1 MAAGIKAAE
10 IERDGLVAAA
20 PRARLPRWLRA
31 DPKSAMILAGLIV
44 LAIAA
49 AVLMQMRRDHAVTLK
64 AAELRL
70 TDLAWNAAM
79 ATRDVM
85 ERSERILTLAVKAAE
100 TDTANPEAALAT
112 LTRLE
117 PLIINI
123 VLLGPDGMLRASKT
137 GKAPYPQFFTNQPFY
152 EAFVK
157 DGATLNRMVGPFSD
171 PKLGASM
178 LALFVRVTAADGQF
192 GGIAIALIDPQALA
206 RKIGTFAPDVSLAVT
221 DSGSRIVSGMR
232 GGAVLE
238 NADLGKPLPF
248 ASAANADGSPG
259 VKYVPAGDGRA
270 LVSTAYVPGYGA
282 SIVVSQPTDTPLAPW
297 FGSIW
302 LFAMLIAGPIAIGSI
317 LASALTGQ
325 AGEADRARSALRKSE
340 ERYIAAVTGAR
351 AGVADFNPA
360 AETVNI
366 LPSLSDLMGQ
376 SAQPGILKWSDF
388 LRLLH
393 PDDAQ
398 AFRGAIDAARRSR
411 KPASVALRLAH
422 GEGRWTWVRFVMQPG
437 EGASIT
443 GVAADIN
450 DEREAEARRAA
461 AEVRLRETIEN
472 APQGVVLWDRNER
485 LAIFNRKFREF
496 LGISDEEAVPGAL
509 RGDVMDSLLAP
520 GEDLSP
526 AGNPQ
531 RWQVRKLEGLPDG
544 SDELLL
550 VDGRWLHA
558 SHRTTSDDGQLSVFT
573 DVTAMKNQE
582 AELIRREVELR
593 DAVTS
598 LERSQGML
606 ERQAVEL
613 TKLTG
618 RLETEKQRAE
628 EANRAK
634 TEFLANMSHELRTPL
649 NAIIGFSEIMGA
661 ELFGP
666 LGHPKYVEY
675 ARDVVASGQGL
686 LELISDILDMSKIES
701 GEIHLEMEPLDIAA
715 AASEAVRMV
724 NPRAVEKGVK
734 VLIDVPDDLSVR
746 ADARAV
752 KRILLNLLSN
762 AVKFTERGGAARV
775 RARVHGGFAVVAV
788 EDTGCGID
796 PADIPKLGKPFVQ
809 LDRPENAKT
818 RGTGLGLAV
827 AKALVDMGGG
837 GLAIESAPGRGTIV
851 RFTLPIE
858 ADAAA
863 EPAPAAPG

>member
-1 MAAGIKAAE
+1 MAAGIKATD
-10 IERDGLVAAA
+10 IERDEIAVAP
-20 PRARLPRWLRA
+20 PRTLMPAWLRA

-49 AVLMQMRRDHAVTLK
+49 AVLMQLRRDHQIALK

-70 TDLAWNAAM
+70 TDLAWNASSAV
-79 ATRDVM
+79 RDVLDGT
-85 ERSERILTLAVKAAE
+85 ERILNLAVSATAA
-100 TDTANPEAALAT
+100 DVPNPEAALAT

-117 PLIINI
+117 PMIVNI
-123 VLLGPDGMLRASKT
+123 VLLGPDGMLRASKA
-137 GKAPYPQFFTNQPFY
+137 GKAAYPQFFTNRDFY

-157 DGATLNRMVGPFSD
+157 DDASMNRMIGPFAD
-171 PKLGASM
+171 PQLGASPI
-178 LALFVRVTAADGQF
+178 ALFVRVAAPDGGF

-206 RKIGTFAPDVSLAVT
+206 RRIGSYSPDVSVAVA
-221 DSGSRIVSGMR
+221 DAQNRVVSGMR
-232 GGAVLE
+232 NGAPLE
-238 NADLGKPLPF
+238 IGELGQTLAF
-248 ASAANADGSPG
+248 APVATVDGAPG
-259 VKYVPAGDGRA
+259 VKYIPAGDGQA
-270 LVSTAYVPGYGA
+270 LVSTAFVQGYGA
-282 SIVVSQPTDTPLAPW
+282 SIVVSQPTATPLSPW

-302 LFAMLIAGPIAIGSI
+302 LFGMLIAGPIAVGSI
-317 LASALTGQ
+317 LAAALTGQ
-325 AGEADRARSALRKSE
+325 AGEAKRARFALRRSE
-340 ERYIAAVTGAR
+340 ERYVAAVSGAR
-351 AGVADFNPA
+351 AGVAEFNPA

-366 LPSLSDLMGQ
+366 LPSLSELMGR
-376 SAQPGILKWSDF
+376 SASPGPMPWDDF

-398 AFRGAIDAARRSR
+398 AFRGAIDGARRAR
-411 KPASVALRLAH
+411 APASAALRLAH
-422 GEGRWTWVRFVMQPG
+422 GEGRWTWVRLVVQPG
-437 EGASIT
+437 AGATLT

-450 DEREAEARRAA
+450 DERESESRRTA

-472 APQGVVLWDRNER
+472 APQGVVLWDRNAR
-485 LAIFNRKFREF
+485 LAISNRKFREF
-496 LGISDEEAVPGAL
+496 IGLSDEIAQPGAP
-509 RGDVMDSLLAP
+509 RAEVMASLLQQ
-520 GEDLSP
+520 GEAMSP
-526 AGNPQ
+526 AGNPEH
-531 RWQVRKLEGLPDG
+531 WQVRRLGGLPDG

-558 SHRTTSDDGQLSVFT
+558 SHRTTSDGGQLSVLT

-593 DAVTS
+593 DAVAS
-598 LERSQGML
+598 LERTQGML
-606 ERQAVEL
+606 EHQAVEL

-701 GEIHLEMEPLDIAA
+701 GEIRLEAERLDLVGAA
-715 AASEAVRMV
+715 TEAIRMIQ
-724 NPRAVEKGVK
+724 PRAAEKGVK
-734 VLIDVPDDLSVR
+734 LLTDIEPGTAAL
-746 ADARAV
+746 ADPRAV

-762 AVKFTERGGAARV
+762 AVKFTERNGAARV
-775 RARVHGGFAVVAV
+775 RARVQDGFVVVAV
-788 EDTGCGID
+788 EDTGSGID

-809 LDRPENAKT
+809 LERPENAKA

-827 AKALVDMGGG
+827 AKALADMGGG

-851 RFTLPIE
+851 RFTLPV
-858 ADAAA
+858 
-863 EPAPAAPG
+863 EPATGGPISAV

>member
-1 MAAGIKAAE
+1 MAAGTKATD
-10 IERDGLVAAA
+10 IERDEAVAAA
-20 PRARLPRWLRA
+20 PRTFVPGWLRA
-31 DPKSAMILAGLIV
+31 DPRSAVILAGLII

-49 AVLMQMRRDHAVTLK
+49 AVLLQLRRDHQVALK

-70 TDLAWNAAM
+70 TDVAWNASM
-79 ATRDVM
+79 AVRDVM
-85 ERSERILTLAVKAAE
+85 DGTERILALAVSAAAAE
-100 TDTANPEAALAT
+100 AANPEAALAT

-117 PLIINI
+117 PMIVNLI
-123 VLLGPDGMLRASKT
+123 LLGPDGMLRASKA
-137 GKAPYPQFFTNQPFY
+137 GKAAYPQFFTNRAFY

-157 DGATLNRMVGPFSD
+157 DGATLNRMIGPFAD
-171 PKLGASM
+171 PQLGASPI
-178 LALFVRVTAADGQF
+178 ALFVRIAGPDGGF
-192 GGIAIALIDPQALA
+192 GGIAIALIDPKALA
-206 RKIGTFAPDVSLAVT
+206 RRIGTYSTDVSVAVA
-221 DSGSRIVSGMR
+221 DADNRIVSGVR
-232 GGAVLE
+232 NGVPIETAE
-238 NADLGKPLPF
+238 LGQALPF
-248 ASAANADGSPG
+248 APVANADGAPG
-259 VKYVPAGDGRA
+259 VKYVPAGEGQA
-270 LVSTAYVPGYGA
+270 MVSTAFVQGYGA
-282 SIVVSQPTDTPLAPW
+282 SIVVSQPTATPLAPW

-302 LFAMLIAGPIAIGSI
+302 LFAMLIAGPIAVGSI
-317 LASALTGQ
+317 LTAALTGQ
-325 AGEADRARSALRKSE
+325 VGEARRSRSALRRSE
-340 ERYIAAVTGAR
+340 ERYVAAVTGAR
-351 AGVADFNPA
+351 AGVAEFNPA
-360 AETVNI
+360 AETVNV
-366 LPSLSDLMGQ
+366 LPSLSDLMGR
-376 SAQPGILKWSDF
+376 SAPPGPMAWSDF

-398 AFRGAIDAARRSR
+398 AFRTVVDSARRSR
-411 KPASVALRLAH
+411 GPASAALRLAH
-422 GEGRWTWVRFVMQPG
+422 GEGRWTWVRLAMQPG
-437 EGASIT
+437 AGAALT

-450 DEREAEARRAA
+450 DERESESRRTA
-461 AEVRLRETIEN
+461 AEIRLRETIEN
-472 APQGVVLWDRNER
+472 APQGVVLWDRNAR
-485 LAIFNRKFREF
+485 LAISNRKFREF
-496 LGISDEEAVPGAL
+496 TGLTEDVAVPGAP
-509 RGDVMDSLLAP
+509 REEVMTSLLQP
-520 GEDLSP
+520 GETMST

-531 RWQVRKLEGLPDG
+531 RWQVRKLGGLPDG

-550 VDGRWLHA
+550 IDGRWLHA
-558 SHRTTSDDGQLSVFT
+558 SHRTTSDGGQLSVLT

-598 LERSQGML
+598 LERTQGML

-701 GEIHLEMEPLDIAA
+701 GEIRLEPERLDLSAA
-715 AASEAVRMV
+715 AAEAIRMV
-724 NPRAVEKGVK
+724 NPRASEKGVK
-734 VLIDVPDDLSVR
+734 LLTDVEPGTVAH
-746 ADARAV
+746 ADPRAV

-762 AVKFTERGGAARV
+762 AVKFTERNGAARI
-775 RARVHGGFAVVAV
+775 RAREHGGFVVVAV

-809 LDRPENAKT
+809 LERPENAKA

-827 AKALVDMGGG
+827 AKALADMGGG

-851 RFTLPIE
+851 RFTLPGE
-858 ADAAA
+858 AKSEGPLAAV
-863 EPAPAAPG
+863 

>member
-1 MAAGIKAAE
+1 MAAGIKAADG
-10 IERDGLVAAA
+10 ERDEVVVAA
-20 PRARLPRWLRA
+20 PRVRTPRWLRA

-49 AVLMQMRRDHAVTLK
+49 AVLMQLRRDHQVTLK

-70 TDLAWNAAM
+70 TDLAWSSSM
-79 ATRDVM
+79 AVRGVM
-85 ERSERILTLAVKAAE
+85 ENTERVLSLAVSATQA
-100 TDTANPEAALAT
+100 DVANPEAALAT

-117 PLIINI
+117 PLIVNI

-157 DGATLNRMVGPFSD
+157 EGATLTRLVGPFAD
-171 PKLGASM
+171 PVLGASPI
-178 LALFVRVTAADGQF
+178 ALFIRIPGQGGAF

-206 RKIGTFAPDVSLAVT
+206 RRIGSYSSDVSIVVT
-221 DSGSRIVSGMR
+221 DAENRIVSGMR
-232 GGAVLE
+232 AGKALE
-238 NADLGKPLPF
+238 IGELGQPLPF
-248 ASAANADGSPG
+248 STAANADGSPG
-259 VKYVPAGDGRA
+259 IKYVPAGDGRA
-270 LVSTAYVPGYGA
+270 LVATSFVPGYG
-282 SIVVSQPTDTPLAPW
+282 SSVVISQTTDTPLAPW

-302 LFAMLIAGPIAIGSI
+302 LFAMLLAGPIALGSI
-317 LASALTGQ
+317 LATALTGQ
-325 AGEADRARSALRKSE
+325 ANDAKRTRAALRKSE
-340 ERYIAAVTGAR
+340 ARYIAAVTGAR
-351 AGVADFNPA
+351 AGVAEFNPA
-360 AETVNI
+360 AETVTI
-366 LPSLSDLMGQ
+366 LPSLSELMGQ
-376 SAQPGILKWSDF
+376 STQTGIIKWADF

-398 AFRGAIDAARRSR
+398 AFRGAIDGARRTR
-411 KPASVALRLAH
+411 APASAALRLAH

-437 EGASIT
+437 EGAAIT

-450 DEREAEARRAA
+450 DERESEARRTA
-461 AEVRLRETIEN
+461 AEIRLRETIEN

-485 LAIFNRKFREF
+485 LAISNRKFREF
-496 LGISDEEAVPGAL
+496 LGLLDDVAIAGAPRDEVIA
-509 RGDVMDSLLAP
+509 SLLQP
-520 GEDLSP
+520 GEEITA

-531 RWQVRKLEGLPDG
+531 HWQVRKLEGLPDG

-550 VDGRWLHA
+550 IDGRWLHA
-558 SHRTTSDDGQLSVFT
+558 SHRTTSDDGQVSVFT

-606 ERQAVEL
+606 ENQAIEL

-701 GEIHLEMEPLDIAA
+701 GEIHLEPEALDVHAA
-715 AASEAVRMV
+715 AAEAIRMI
-724 NPRAVEKGVK
+724 NPRATEKGVK
-734 VLIDVPDDLSVR
+734 VLIDVPTELTVR

-762 AVKFTERGGAARV
+762 AVKFTEHGGATRV
-775 RARVHGGFAVVAV
+775 RARLHGEFAVIAV

-858 ADAAA
+858 AN
-863 EPAPAAPG
+863 PAFELPSA